1 MIGVG
6 IIGYGVMGRTHAAAY
21 AAAARAGVDCRLLGV
36 HSRSMRT
43 GGGNLAQQS
52 QGGELGPDT
61 RIYASAAELLADE
74 RIHVVSVCTHTDSHV
89 ELALAALAAG
99 KHVIVEKPVALTAEA
114 VRPLAEAAA
123 AAPTLCMPAM
133 CMRFWPGWPW
143 LHEQIRSGVFGAV
156 RGASFERVGAA
167 PDWAPHF
174 YRQAALTGGPL
185 HELHVHDADFVRWC
199 FGDPAAVFAVGDTSR
214 FTIGYRFEGEDA
226 PISATG
232 GWMDTPGFQFRMR
245 YRVEFDDAV
254 ADFAHDRESPLL
266 LTRGGEARPVPLPST
281 TGYEAE
287 VLHFLEAVR
296 DGRRDLRV
304 TMDDA
309 LAVAGLLDAEER
321 SLASGEVVPLR

>member
-21 AAAARAGVDCRLLGV
+21 AAAARAGVECRLIGV

-43 GGGNLAQQS
+43 GGGNLAEQA
-52 QGGELGPDT
+52 QGGALGPET
-61 RIYASAAELLADE
+61 RIYASADELLADE

-89 ELALAALAAG
+89 ELARAALAAG
-99 KHVIVEKPVALTAEA
+99 KHVLVEKPVALSAEA

-123 AAPTLCMPAM
+123 RAATLCMPAM

-143 LHEQIRSGVFGAV
+143 LREQVRAGTFGRVRS
-156 RGASFERVGAA
+156 ASFERVGAA

-174 YRQAALTGGPL
+174 YKQEALTGGPL

-199 FGDPAAVFAVGDTSR
+199 FGDPTAVFTAGDRNR
-214 FTIGYRFEGEDA
+214 FTVGYRFDGGDA
-226 PISATG
+226 TVAATG

-266 LTRGGEARPVPLPST
+266 LTRGGETRPVPLPST

-287 VLHFLEAVR
+287 VLHLLEAVR

-304 TMDDA
+304 TIEDA
-309 LAVAGLLDAEER
+309 VMVARLLEAEAK

>member
-21 AAAARAGVDCRLLGV
+21 AAAAEAGIDCRLIGIY
-36 HSRSMRT
+36 SRSMRS

-52 QGGELGPDT
+52 QTGALPPET
-61 RIYASAAELLADE
+61 RIYTSADELLADE
-74 RIHVVSVCTHTDSHV
+74 RIHVVSICTHTDSHV

-123 AAPTLCMPAM
+123 RASTLCMPAM

-143 LHEQIRSGVFGAV
+143 LYEQIRTGVFGAV
-156 RGASFERVGAA
+156 RSASFERVGAQ
-167 PDWAPHF
+167 PDWSPHF
-174 YRQAALTGGPL
+174 YRNVELTGGPL
-185 HELHVHDADFVRWC
+185 HELHVHDADFVLWC
-199 FGDPAAVFAVGDTSR
+199 FGEPAAVHTVGDASR
-214 FTIGYRFEGEDA
+214 FTTRYRYGGGDPSIA
-226 PISATG
+226 ATG
-232 GWMDTPGFQFRMR
+232 GWVDDPGFPFHMR
-245 YRVEFDDAV
+245 YRVEFEDAV
-254 ADFAHDRESPLL
+254 ADFAHDRDDPLL
-266 LTRGGEARPVPLPST
+266 LTRGGETRPVPLPAT

-309 LAVAGLLDAEER
+309 LAVARLLDAEAA
-321 SLASGEVVPLR
+321 SLASGEPVSLR

>member
-1 MIGVG
+1 MIGIG

-21 AAAARAGVDCRLLGV
+21 AAAAQAGIECRLVGV

-52 QGGELGPDT
+52 ETGALGPDT
-61 RIYASAAELLADE
+61 RIYASADELLADE
-74 RIHVVSVCTHTDSHV
+74 QIHVVSICTHTDTHV

-123 AAPTLCMPAM
+123 RASTLCMPAM

-143 LHEQIRSGVFGAV
+143 LYEQIRSGVFGAV
-156 RGASFERVGAA
+156 RSASFERVGAQ

-174 YRQAALTGGPL
+174 YRNAELTGGPL
-185 HELHVHDADFVRWC
+185 HELHVHDADFVLWC
-199 FGDPAAVFAVGDTSR
+199 FGEPAAVRTVGNTSR
-214 FTIGYRFEGEDA
+214 FTTRYRYEGEEA
-226 PISATG
+226 AIAATG
-232 GWMDTPGFQFRMR
+232 GWVDDPGFAFRMR

-254 ADFAHDRESPLL
+254 ADFVHDRENPLL
-266 LTRGGEARPVPLPST
+266 LTRGGETRPIPLPKA

-309 LAVAGLLDAEER
+309 LMVARLLDAEAQ
-321 SLASGEVVPLR
+321 SLAAGEEVPLR

>member
-21 AAAARAGVDCRLLGV
+21 AAAAQAGIDCRLLGV
-36 HSRSMRT
+36 YSRSMRT
-43 GGGNLAQQS
+43 GGGNLGEQAQDA
-52 QGGELGPDT
+52 ELGPET
-61 RIYASAAELLADE
+61 RLYASADELLADE
-74 RIHVVSVCTHTDSHV
+74 RIHVVSICTHTDSHV

-123 AAPTLCMPAM
+123 GASTLCMPAM

-156 RGASFERVGAA
+156 RSASFERVGAQ

-174 YRQAALTGGPL
+174 YRQASLTGGPL

-199 FGDPAAVFAVGDTSR
+199 FGDPAAVHTVGDTSR
-214 FTIGYRFEGEDA
+214 FTTRYRFEAGDA
-226 PISATG
+226 PIAATG
-232 GWMDTPGFQFRMR
+232 GWVDEPGFAFRMR

-254 ADFAHDRESPLL
+254 ADFVHDRESPLL
-266 LTRGGEARPVPLPST
+266 LTRGGETRPVPLPST

-287 VLHFLEAVR
+287 VQHLLEAVR

-309 LAVAGLLDAEER
+309 LMVAGLLEAEAE
-321 SLASGEVVPLR
+321 SLASGEAVPLR